1 MLLTYSAFIDIVA
14 RVLFGL
20 GVLAGVVCVVDWAIR
35 ARKIGPFSGIA
46 RLFRRTVDPL
56 MRPMEGMIVRRGGQP
71 SSAPLWV
78 FLGIVVAGIVILW
91 LLRMIGGLLLQ
102 LSTAASEPRLLPI
115 LLAEWALEFLYIA
128 ILVRVFSSWLPIS
141 PYSRWIR
148 WSYVATEWL
157 LAPLRRIIPS
167 FGAIDVSPLGALLLI
182 WIARGIIGR
191 L

>member
-1 MLLTYSAFIDIVA
+1 MLITYSAFIDVVA
-14 RVLFGL
+14 RILLGL
-20 GVLAGVVCVVDWAIR
+20 GVLAGAVCVIDWAIR
-35 ARKIGPFSGIA
+35 TRKIGPFSGIA
-46 RLFRRTVDPL
+46 RFFRRTVDPL
-56 MRPMEGMIVRRGGQP
+56 LRPVEASIVRRGGQP

-78 FLGIVVAGIVILW
+78 FLGIAVAGIVILW

-102 LSTAASEPRLLPI
+102 LSPAVSEPRLLPI
-115 LLAEWALEFLYIA
+115 LLAEWALEFLYVA

-148 WSYVATEWL
+148 WSYVTTEWL
-157 LAPLRRIIPS
+157 LAPFRRIIPS

>member
-14 RVLFGL
+14 RVLLGL
-20 GVLAGVVCVVDWAIR
+20 GVLAGLVCVVDWAIR
-35 ARKIGPFSGIA
+35 TRKIGPFSGVA
-46 RLFRRTVDPL
+46 RFFRRTVDPML
-56 MRPMEGMIVRRGGQP
+56 RPMEAIIVRRGGQP
-71 SSAPLWV
+71 ASAPLWV

-91 LLRMIGGLLLQ
+91 LLRMVGGLLLQ
-102 LSTAASEPRLLPI
+102 LSAAASEPRLLPI
-115 LLAEWALEFLYIA
+115 LLAEWALEFLYVA

-148 WSYVATEWL
+148 WSYVTTEWL
-157 LAPLRRIIPS
+157 LAPLRRIIPP

-182 WIARGIIGR
+182 WLARGIIGR